1 MALILSIDAATE
13 KASVCLS
20 DNEKIIGY
28 CDNEFQRE
36 HASFIHKAIKKLLSA
51 TNITLQNIDAFSVTS
66 GPGSYTGLRVSMAA
80 AKGFCFALSKPLI
93 NVNTLIVMA
102 LAAKKI
108 TENQQNVLF
117 CPMIDARRMEVFTAL
132 FDNNINMIQ
141 RPKPI
146 LLSEV
151 FLKDEINKNK
161 IIFFGNGSSK
171 FEPMMKHPNASFINV
186 VFDARNL
193 AELSLIEYAKSCFS
207 DITYSEPNY
216 FKDFFLT

>member
-20 DNEKIIGY
+20 EDEKIIGY
-28 CDNEFQRE
+28 CENEYQKE
-36 HASFIHKAIKKLLSA
+36 HASFIHKAIKKLLSN

-66 GPGSYTGLRVSMAA
+66 GPGSYTGIRVAMAA

-93 NVNTLIVMA
+93 TVNTLTVMA
-102 LAAKKI
+102 LAAKKN
-108 TENQQNVLF
+108 TPNQQNVLF

-132 FDNNINMIQ
+132 FDNNINMIVK
-141 RPKPI
+141 PKAI
-146 LLSEV
+146 VLSEL
-151 FLKDEINKNK
+151 FLKDEINENK
-161 IIFFGNGSSK
+161 VIFFGNGSSK
-171 FEPMMKHPNASFINV
+171 FQPFMKHENASFPDV
-186 VFDARNL
+186 VFDAKNL
-193 AELSLIEYAKSCFS
+193 AELSLIEYANSCFS